1 MDLRLEP
8 ESFPEV
14 DVPARTLLYQR
25 RRRGW
30 SQLLYRRVWHI
41 TESSKDNGV
50 ARSDNGTPE
59 TVDLPRPELLR
70 PPAIARGQAI
80 GVVAPSYS
88 PREGQLLRGAKALE
102 RAGYE
107 VILDPDIL
115 QLRRFTRKQDEHR
128 AANFMGMW
136 LDPRVKAVIGGTG
149 GYGATRMI
157 PYLEPE
163 VFRRNPKI
171 FVGYSDITALHLW
184 LMRQA
189 NLRVFHGPTVD
200 DLIPVLR
207 DPSTASLL
215 TAMTT
220 PRPSGKLGRDI
231 ARAVR
236 PGRVTGTLTGGNLSL
251 VQQTIRTSYEIDTRD
266 SILFL
271 EETSDPM
278 SFADERLVHLRAAG
292 VLRNVK
298 GVVIGQLSL
307 DRSEEDEFED
317 FLLDLLSDLDVP
329 ILMDFPAGHEV
340 PNLTLPLGTEV
351 ELVVDETTGWISYKE
366 DALSSWEP
374 VESAEGPSEAI
385 PTAETVTP

>member
-1 MDLRLEP
+1 M
-8 ESFPEV
+8 
-14 DVPARTLLYQR
+14 
-25 RRRGW
+25 
-30 SQLLYRRVWHI
+30 
-41 TESSKDNGV
+41 
-50 ARSDNGTPE
+50 
-59 TVDLPRPELLR
+59 
-70 PPAIARGQAI
+70 
-80 GVVAPSYS
+80 
-88 PREGQLLRGAKALE
+88 RGAKALE

-115 QLRRFTRKQDEHR
+115 EMRRFTRKQDERR

-136 LDPRVKAVIGGTG
+136 LEPRIKAVIGGTG

-163 VFRRNPKI
+163 IFRRNPKI
-171 FVGYSDITALHLW
+171 FAGYSDITALHLW

-189 NLRVFHGPTVD
+189 GLRVFHGPTVD
-200 DLIPVLR
+200 DLSPISR

-220 PRPSGKLGRDI
+220 PKPSTRFGRDV

-236 PGRVTGTLTGGNLSL
+236 PGRVSGRLTGGNLSL
-251 VQQTIRTSYEIDTRD
+251 VQQSIGTSYEIDTRD
-266 SILFL
+266 AILFL
-271 EETSDPM
+271 EETYDPM

-292 VLRNVK
+292 LLKDVK
-298 GVVIGQLSL
+298 GIVFGHISL

-317 FLLDLLSDLDVP
+317 FLLDLVSDLDVP

-351 ELVVDETTGWISYKE
+351 EMVVDETTGWLTYKE
-366 DALSSWEP
+366 EALSSSEP
-374 VESAEGPSEAI
+374 VESAEGEAEVV
-385 PTAETVTP
+385 TEATVTP